1 MMRKNRKKGSFGGN
15 LKNFFHKKFSDFA
28 AANKKNKNGCN
39 ASNGGDAAF
48 GKEKKCFAKYSK
60 QDKASFFVK
69 AGGCLCIMLVCASV
83 FLLMLANYN
92 KADTQAS
99 YNFVVVLDAGHGGI
113 DGGVVGVNTK
123 VKEST
128 LNLQMTYILK
138 ELFTT
143 AGFPV
148 VLTRTDDNGLY
159 GDATDGFKRRD
170 MQKRK
175 EIILQ
180 AKANMVI
187 SVHMNKFSSPSRSGP
202 QVFFEESSEAGKLFA
217 QKMQAVLNDFTGNK
231 HSALAGDYFMLKCT
245 ESPSIIVECG
255 FLSNAEDERK
265 LINKDYQRQ
274 LAEKIF
280 NGALLYISGSG
291 MSGANRIS

>member
-1 MMRKNRKKGSFGGN
+1 MDKWITFCNLGKMTRKKSKIGGFCKIAKQKDN
-15 LKNFFHKKFSDFA
+15 NRSASCRGQNKGKIFLVKF
-28 AANKKNKNGCN
+28 
-39 ASNGGDAAF
+39 
-48 GKEKKCFAKYSK
+48 
-60 QDKASFFVK
+60 
-69 AGGCLCIMLVCASV
+69 GGCLCLAVICLSV
-83 FLLMLANYN
+83 LCLSFANYN
-92 KADTQAS
+92 KAGTKAS

-113 DGGVVGVNTK
+113 DGGVVGANTG
-123 VKEST
+123 VKESQ
-128 LNLQMTYILK
+128 LNLQVTYLLK
-138 ELFTT
+138 DLFQT

-148 VLTRTDDNGLY
+148 VLTRKDDNGLY

-202 QVFFEESSEAGKLFA
+202 QVFFEKTSEAGHQLA
-217 QKMQAVLNDFTGNK
+217 EKMQTVLNNFTGNK
-231 HSALAGDYFMLKCT
+231 HDALAGDYYMLKCT

-265 LINKDYQRQ
+265 LMDADYQRQ

-280 NGALLYISGSG
+280 QGALLYVSCIG
-291 MSGANRIS
+291 MDGANRVA